1 MKRQD
6 VNILIVDDS
15 TACREVLR
23 EIIADHDYQS
33 YGVNSGKGALEAV
46 KKQSYDLI
54 LLDINMPD
62 MDGFE
67 TCLMLKANKASQYIP
82 VIFVTG
88 SSNPQNVAKGF
99 SAGAVDYIQKPII
112 PSEVLARVDQQISLL
127 EKERLAKIVLADVKK
142 MADLGSLV
150 SGIAHEVSS
159 PFGTLKLALTHMK
172 SEIAKTQ
179 LKMEEKTLQASSLTE
194 FLLETGELL
203 ESSEKN
209 IDNVTQVLSSFKLIA
224 VDQCNIS
231 QGLINLKEYIDTIL
245 LSLKPKIKVTSH
257 HVSCDIPES
266 VFIQTKPGIFSQVI
280 INLISNSLLHGF
292 SDKANGNISITYQQD
307 ADNHVITYM
316 DDGCGISAKNLNLI
330 CNEYFT
336 TRPTSG
342 GTGLGLFIIKNL
354 IEDDLNGSINIESQE
369 GLGVTT
375 TIILPAHKK

>member
-1 MKRQD
+1 MNNCD

-15 TACREVLR
+15 PVCREVLR
-23 EIIADHDYQS
+23 EVISDHDYQTDS
-33 YGVNSGKGALEAV
+33 VDSGQNALEQV
-46 KKQSYDLI
+46 KKKSYDLI
-54 LLDINMPD
+54 LLDIHMPD

-67 TCLMLKANKASQYIP
+67 TCLMLKAHMVSSRIP

-88 SSNPQNVAKGF
+88 SSNPQDVAKGF

-127 EKERLAKIVLADVKK
+127 EKDRLANIVLADVKK

-159 PFGTLKLALTHMK
+159 PFGTLKLALNHMR

-179 LKMEEKTLQASSLTE
+179 VKMEDNTLQASYLTK
-194 FLLETGELL
+194 FLLEAGELVA
-203 ESSEKN
+203 SSEKN

-231 QGLINLKEYIDTIL
+231 KSIINLEEYVNTIL

-257 HVSCDIPES
+257 KVYCDIPED
-266 VFIQTKPGIFSQVI
+266 VFIQTKPGVFSQII

-292 SDKANGNISITYQQD
+292 ADKSNGSIHIAYQQI
-307 ADNHVITYM
+307 ADSHVIKYT
-316 DDGCGISAKNLNLI
+316 DDGCGISAKHLDLI
-330 CNEYFT
+330 CQEYFT
-336 TRPTSG
+336 TKPNSG

-354 IEDDLNGSINIESQE
+354 IESDLNGKMSIESQE
-369 GLGVTT
+369 GQGVTT
-375 TIILPAHKK
+375 TIKLPLKV